1 MKIEKE
7 MRAPFCQVSAET
19 QFLPLPRFQ
28 VSSHKNKK
36 THLRGFETFRE
47 KISDFS
53 SIFFLWRVGSLQIA
67 QHQLH
72 IWYLPCLLIFKK
84 LGYVW
89 KYHKIFSLLCC
100 FRFWELIY
108 DLYFVFILLH
118 NFVAWCGRWFFRNF
132 RQNELELNY
141 LNTLVIVSSE
151 QNEIYRCQPH
161 PGVRLHG
168 IGVRRQPRSGPPG

>member
-1 MKIEKE
+1 MFISTDLFIILIYHFYTHQIWRPIFSKVIKFYYEVLRLSEKKF
-7 MRAPFCQVSAET
+7 PIF
-19 QFLPLPRFQ
+19 PP
-28 VSSHKNKK
+28 
-36 THLRGFETFRE
+36 
-47 KISDFS
+47 
-53 SIFFLWRVGSLQIA
+53 FFLVMCWQFANSSQ
-67 QHQLH
+67 QLH

-84 LGYVW
+84 LGYVM

-100 FRFWELIY
+100 FSFWELIY
-108 DLYFVFILLH
+108 DLNFVFILLH

-132 RQNELELNY
+132 SQNELELNY